1 MKVLIV
7 SFDRSLVKQLRN
19 ALGEYEV
26 MDVKNAEEALNLAIP
41 HFDVIIYDAISGAL
55 SEEDIN
61 NLYLQKFEDAKFV
74 VLVDDLFPINAKNLK
89 PRKKVLIP
97 RDSTLDQV
105 LSAINAP
112 IQETEEY
119 QLPTLELEIETHKQ
133 PVEELEGA
141 IEITPSEQES
151 IETLFFEKELKLE
164 ETQPESKEEVS
175 QYIPESVHPK
185 KKVAVV
191 SFDSTLVDSIT
202 LLLSENFEPVA
213 VRSYRDLESILK
225 DVDGVIFD
233 AISGLAAKKRLM
245 DLAKDQDIAQKPF
258 LVLIDE
264 LFNINID
271 DVPLRNKHVI
281 SREEDPK
288 EIVEKFKEIIV
299 PLKEEE
305 ITLMQMLGELIEKQE
320 VVQEKEK
327 DVEVEEFPQIIK
339 EFEMPRLEESLL
351 PMEEFAFEEQKIEE
365 FAFEEQ
371 KEEPAITPQMP
382 IQEAVPTVSAWEHKT
397 EEKDVLKSLSIR
409 QVIEGTIKEEIK
421 RAFEGFNLSDLAKEL
436 LTEELK
442 KDIGSMLKEEA
453 KRAFEGFN
461 LSDLA
466 KELLTEELKKDI
478 GSMLKEE
485 AKRAFEG
492 FNLSDLAKELLT
504 EELKKDI
511 GSIPLESI
519 IREIT
524 YQVLRERLREL
535 IT

>member
-26 MDVKNAEEALNLAIP
+26 MDVKNAEEVLNLSIP
-41 HFDVIIYDAISGAL
+41 HFDVVIYDAISGAL

-61 NLYLQKFEDAKFV
+61 NLYLQKFKDAKFV
-74 VLVDDLFPINAKNLK
+74 VLVDDLFPVNVQNLK

-97 RDSTLDQV
+97 RESTIDQV

-112 IQETEEY
+112 VQETEEY
-119 QLPTLELEIETHKQ
+119 QLPTIELEIETHKQ
-133 PVEELEGA
+133 TVEELEWA
-141 IEITPSEQES
+141 IETTPSEQES

-175 QYIPESVHPK
+175 QYISGSAHPK

-191 SFDSTLVDSIT
+191 SFDSTLVNSIT
-202 LLLSENFEPVA
+202 SLLSEDFEPV
-213 VRSYRDLESILK
+213 VIKSFRDLGSILK
-225 DVDGVIFD
+225 DADGVIFD

-245 DLAKDQDIAQKPF
+245 ELAKDQDIAQKPF

-271 DVPLRNKHVI
+271 DVPLRNKHAI
-281 SREEDPK
+281 PREESPK
-288 EIVEKFKEIIV
+288 GIVEKFKEILV

-305 ITLMQMLGELIEKQE
+305 TTLMQMLRELLEKQE
-320 VVQEKEK
+320 AVQEKEK

-339 EFEMPRLEESLL
+339 EFEMPKLEESLL
-351 PMEEFAFEEQKIEE
+351 PMEEFAFEEQK
-365 FAFEEQ
+365 
-371 KEEPAITPQMP
+371 EEPTITPQMP
-382 IQEAVPTVSAWEHKT
+382 IQEAVPTVSAWERKT

-421 RAFEGFNLSDLAKEL
+421 KAFEGFNPRDLARELLREELKKDIGSMLKEEIKRAFEGFNLNDLVKEL

-453 KRAFEGFN
+453 KRVLEGFN
-461 LSDLA
+461 PSDLVR
-466 KELLTEELKKDI
+466 ELLREELKKSI
-478 GSMLKEE
+478 E
-485 AKRAFEG
+485 
-492 FNLSDLAKELLT
+492 
-504 EELKKDI
+504 
-511 GSIPLESI
+511 SIPLESI
-519 IREIT
+519 IKEIT